1 MARTIFDITD
11 DMTVLGELLDQA
23 GGDVSDPEVEDAII
37 SWCEELESDLQS
49 KVENYCWLMKE
60 KESRAT
66 AMMAEADRLKERAQ
80 VNRNAAKGLKDRLL
94 FAFENRGID
103 KVDTDHF
110 RVAVTKNGGKI
121 PMDIDP
127 DGVPK
132 MYQTTEVVTTID
144 KDKIRHDLEA
154 GKDLGFAFLMD
165 RGTHLRIK

>member
-11 DMTVLGELLDQA
+11 DMLTLGELLDQA
-23 GGDVSDPEVEDAII
+23 GGDVSDPEVEDAI
-37 SWCEELESDLQS
+37 SGWCEELESDLQS

-66 AMMAEADRLKERAQ
+66 AMLAEAERLKGRAM
-80 VNRNAAKGLKDRLL
+80 VNKNAAKGLKDRLL
-94 FAFENRGID
+94 WVFENRGID

-121 PMDIDP
+121 PMEIDP
-127 DGVPK
+127 DRVPK
-132 MYQTTEVVTTID
+132 MYQATEVVTTVD

-154 GKDLGFAFLMD
+154 GKDLDFAALMD

>member
-11 DMTVLGELLDQA
+11 DMLALGDLLDKV
-23 GGDVSDPEVEDAII
+23 GGDVTDPEVDESILAW
-37 SWCEELESDLQS
+37 SEELEADLQS

-60 KESRAT
+60 KEARAA

-80 VNRNAAKGLKDRLL
+80 VNKNAAKGLKDRLL
-94 FAFENRGID
+94 WVFENRGID
-103 KVDTDHF
+103 KVETDHF

-132 MYQTTEVVTTID
+132 MYQATEVVTTID

-154 GKDLGFAFLMD
+154 GADLDFAVLLE
-165 RGTHLRIK
+165 RGTHLRVK